1 VRFLTENL
9 GLKFGSLFMAALL
22 WVGLS
27 ISTENTASITAPVQY
42 TNIPRSL
49 EIGSDIVEEV
59 HLLVRGPSRRLS
71 RFREDRT
78 PLIIDL
84 SKVRT
89 PGETTFTISRDNAN
103 LPAGVTLERAIPGQI
118 RIRMERQVTR
128 ELPIAAKFA
137 HLPPGMAVKSVQ
149 IVPPSLTVFGPQSHI
164 EKLQQLETD
173 PVDLRSIGAE
183 GEVQSTAFAND
194 PMVHFSSAPSLRV
207 RVQLAPASPN
217 PTK

>member
-9 GLKFGSLFMAALL
+9 GLKFGSLLMAAFL

-27 ISTENTASITAPVQY
+27 ISSENTASIASPVQY

-71 RFREDRT
+71 RFREDKT

-84 SKVRT
+84 SKIRT
-89 PGETTFTISRDNAN
+89 PGETTFTISRDNVN
-103 LPAGVTLERAIPGQI
+103 LPAGVSLERAIPGQI
-118 RIRMERQVTR
+118 RIRLERQVTR
-128 ELPIAAKFA
+128 ELPVSPKYAN
-137 HLPPGMAVKSVQ
+137 LPPGMVVTSVQ
-149 IVPPSLTVFGPQSHI
+149 VFPPSLTVYGPQSHI

-173 PVDLRSIGAE
+173 PIDLRSLDAG
-183 GEVQSTAFAND
+183 GEVQSAAFAND
-194 PMVHFSSAPSLRV
+194 PMVHFSSTPSLRV
-207 RVQLAPASPN
+207 RVQLAPAAQN